1 MTIWKAVLSAVQT
14 GPDLLSQEW
23 CLYPVSFLCDRI
35 NYISLMEGFYG
46 SAHLYHHLPPR
57 IPCGIRRRRSRRRRT
72 DFPPCLYH
80 RGDPVHN
87 SIATNKLSSCMGTLL
102 TTGKFAKDGLI
113 PWKSA
118 LAGVIF
124 AFAGSSLGAHI
135 ALILDARIFMTAMLF
150 ILPVTAFY
158 VTRKKS
164 MAEKEP
170 FPFQKTVLLSCT
182 MAFVIGIYDGFYGP
196 GTGTFLI
203 LLLMG
208 VAHIRLKE
216 ANGITKVINSTT
228 NLAALFVFLANDVV
242 LLPPWSCGRAVQYGR
257 QLFRRPLL

>member
-1 MTIWKAVLSAVQT
+1 MNLLTYIIICPLVFLAGFVDAVAGGGGL
-14 GPDLLSQEW
+14 
-23 CLYPVSFLCDRI
+23 
-35 NYISLMEGFYG
+35 ISLPAYII
-46 SAHLYHHLPPR
+46 A
-57 IPCGIRRRRSRRRRT
+57 GI
-72 DFPPCLYH
+72 
-80 RGDPVHN
+80 PVHN

-113 PWKSA
+113 PWKPA

-150 ILPVTAFY
+150 ILPITAFY

-208 VAHIRLKE
+208 VAHVRLKE
-216 ANGITKVINSTT
+216 AKRASRKLSTARQT
-228 NLAALFVFLANDVV
+228 LPRCFVFLANDVV
-242 LLPPWSCGRAVQYGR
+242 LLSLGLVAG
-257 QLFRRPLL
+257 LFNMAGNYFGARYFEKGGTQNVKPVIIIVLTVFFAKVVYELFLR

>member
-1 MTIWKAVLSAVQT
+1 M
-14 GPDLLSQEW
+14 DLLTYIII
-23 CLYPVSFLCDRI
+23 CPLVFLAGFVDAVAGGGGL
-35 NYISLMEGFYG
+35 ISLPAYII
-46 SAHLYHHLPPR
+46 A
-57 IPCGIRRRRSRRRRT
+57 GI
-72 DFPPCLYH
+72 
-80 RGDPVHN
+80 PVHN

-113 PWKSA
+113 PWKPA

-182 MAFVIGIYDGFYGP
+182 RAFVIGIYDGFYGP

-208 VAHIRLKE
+208 VAHVRLKE

-242 LLPPWSCGRAVQYGR
+242 LLSLGLVAG
-257 QLFRRPLL
+257 LFNMAGNYFGARYFEKGGTQNVKPVIIIVLTVFFAKVVYELFLR

>member
-1 MTIWKAVLSAVQT
+1 M
-14 GPDLLSQEW
+14 DLLAYIII
-23 CLYPVSFLCDRI
+23 CPLVFLAGFVDAVAGGGGL
-35 NYISLMEGFYG
+35 ISLPAYII
-46 SAHLYHHLPPR
+46 A
-57 IPCGIRRRRSRRRRT
+57 GI
-72 DFPPCLYH
+72 
-80 RGDPVHN
+80 PVHN

-113 PWKSA
+113 PWKPA

-182 MAFVIGIYDGFYGP
+182 MAFVIGIYDGFTAGHGNIPHPSPYGCRP
-196 GTGTFLI
+196 C
-203 LLLMG
+203 
-208 VAHIRLKE
+208 
-216 ANGITKVINSTT
+216 
-228 NLAALFVFLANDVV
+228 
-242 LLPPWSCGRAVQYGR
+242 PPERGERHHESYQQHDKPCRAVR
-257 QLFRRPLL
+257 LSRK

>member
-1 MTIWKAVLSAVQT
+1 M
-14 GPDLLSQEW
+14 DLLAYIII
-23 CLYPVSFLCDRI
+23 CPLVFLAGFVDAVAGGGGL
-35 NYISLMEGFYG
+35 ISLPAYII
-46 SAHLYHHLPPR
+46 A
-57 IPCGIRRRRSRRRRT
+57 GI
-72 DFPPCLYH
+72 
-80 RGDPVHN
+80 PVHN

-113 PWKSA
+113 PWKPA

-170 FPFQKTVLLSCT
+170 FPFQKQCFSAAPWRLSLAFMTVLRPGHGNIPHPSS
-182 MAFVIGIYDGFYGP
+182 YGCRP
-196 GTGTFLI
+196 Y
-203 LLLMG
+203 
-208 VAHIRLKE
+208 
-216 ANGITKVINSTT
+216 
-228 NLAALFVFLANDVV
+228 
-242 LLPPWSCGRAVQYGR
+242 PPERSERHYESYQQHDKPCRAVR
-257 QLFRRPLL
+257 LSRK

>member
-1 MTIWKAVLSAVQT
+1 M
-14 GPDLLSQEW
+14 DLLTYIII
-23 CLYPVSFLCDRI
+23 CPLVFLAGFVDAVAGGGGL
-35 NYISLMEGFYG
+35 ISLPAYII
-46 SAHLYHHLPPR
+46 A
-57 IPCGIRRRRSRRRRT
+57 GI
-72 DFPPCLYH
+72 
-80 RGDPVHN
+80 PVHN

-113 PWKSA
+113 PWKPA

-170 FPFQKTVLLSCT
+170 FPFQKQCFSAAPWRLSLAFMTVLRPGHGNIPHPSP
-182 MAFVIGIYDGFYGP
+182 YGCRP
-196 GTGTFLI
+196 C
-203 LLLMG
+203 
-208 VAHIRLKE
+208 
-216 ANGITKVINSTT
+216 
-228 NLAALFVFLANDVV
+228 
-242 LLPPWSCGRAVQYGR
+242 PPERGERHHESYQQHDKPYRAVR
-257 QLFRRPLL
+257 LSRK

>member
-1 MTIWKAVLSAVQT
+1 M
-14 GPDLLSQEW
+14 DLLTYIII
-23 CLYPVSFLCDRI
+23 CPLVFLAGFVDAVAGGGGL
-35 NYISLMEGFYG
+35 ISLPAYII
-46 SAHLYHHLPPR
+46 A
-57 IPCGIRRRRSRRRRT
+57 GI
-72 DFPPCLYH
+72 
-80 RGDPVHN
+80 PVHN

-113 PWKSA
+113 PWKPA
-118 LAGVIF
+118 LAG
-124 AFAGSSLGAHI
+124 
-135 ALILDARIFMTAMLF
+135 
-150 ILPVTAFY
+150 
-158 VTRKKS
+158 
-164 MAEKEP
+164 EP

-208 VAHIRLKE
+208 VAHVRLKE

-242 LLPPWSCGRAVQYGR
+242 LLSLGLVAG
-257 QLFRRPLL
+257 LFNMAGNYFGARYFEKGGTQNVKPVIIIVLTVFFAKVVYELFLR

>member
-1 MTIWKAVLSAVQT
+1 
-14 GPDLLSQEW
+14 
-23 CLYPVSFLCDRI
+23 
-35 NYISLMEGFYG
+35 
-46 SAHLYHHLPPR
+46 
-57 IPCGIRRRRSRRRRT
+57 
-72 DFPPCLYH
+72 
-80 RGDPVHN
+80 
-87 SIATNKLSSCMGTLL
+87 MGTLL

-113 PWKSA
+113 PWKPA

-208 VAHIRLKE
+208 VAHVRLKDLRRRHVE
-216 ANGITKVINSTT
+216 AYLSELRKVEKEVKLTLI
-228 NLAALFVFLANDVV
+228 LFNTQSKIVY
-242 LLPPWSCGRAVQYGR
+242 PRIK
-257 QLFRRPLL
+257 

>member
-1 MTIWKAVLSAVQT
+1 M
-14 GPDLLSQEW
+14 DLLAYIII
-23 CLYPVSFLCDRI
+23 CPLVFLAGFVDAVAGGGGL
-35 NYISLMEGFYG
+35 ISLPAYII
-46 SAHLYHHLPPR
+46 A
-57 IPCGIRRRRSRRRRT
+57 GI
-72 DFPPCLYH
+72 
-80 RGDPVHN
+80 PVHN

-113 PWKSA
+113 PWKPA

-170 FPFQKTVLLSCT
+170 FPFQKQCFSAAPRRLSLAFMTVFT
-182 MAFVIGIYDGFYGP
+182 A
-196 GTGTFLI
+196 
-203 LLLMG
+203 
-208 VAHIRLKE
+208 
-216 ANGITKVINSTT
+216 
-228 NLAALFVFLANDVV
+228 
-242 LLPPWSCGRAVQYGR
+242 RAREHSSSFSLWVS
-257 QLFRRPLL
+257 PMSA

>member
-1 MTIWKAVLSAVQT
+1 
-14 GPDLLSQEW
+14 
-23 CLYPVSFLCDRI
+23 
-35 NYISLMEGFYG
+35 
-46 SAHLYHHLPPR
+46 
-57 IPCGIRRRRSRRRRT
+57 
-72 DFPPCLYH
+72 
-80 RGDPVHN
+80 
-87 SIATNKLSSCMGTLL
+87 MGTLL

-113 PWKSA
+113 PWKPA

-124 AFAGSSLGAHI
+124 AFVGSSIGAHI

-164 MAEKEP
+164 MTEKEP
-170 FPFQKTVLLSCT
+170 FSFQKTVLLCCT

-208 VAHIRLKE
+208 IAHIRLKE

-242 LLPPWSCGRAVQYGR
+242 FLSLGLVAGLFNMAGNYFGACYFEKGGRAKCKTCHYHR
-257 QLFRRPLL
+257 SYRLFLQSRLRIISPLNIRRSLYEGFFTFQKTSMQKDRAVTSTILFVYQ

>member
-1 MTIWKAVLSAVQT
+1 M
-14 GPDLLSQEW
+14 DLLAYIII
-23 CLYPVSFLCDRI
+23 CPLVFLAGFVDAVAGGGGL
-35 NYISLMEGFYG
+35 ISLPAYII
-46 SAHLYHHLPPR
+46 A
-57 IPCGIRRRRSRRRRT
+57 GI
-72 DFPPCLYH
+72 
-80 RGDPVHN
+80 PVHN

-203 LLLMG
+203 LLLMS
-208 VAHIRLKE
+208 VAHVRLKE

-242 LLPPWSCGRAVQYGR
+242 LLPLGLVAG
-257 QLFRRPLL
+257 LFNVAGNYFGARYFEKGGAQNVKPVIIIVLTVFFAKVVYELFLR

>member
-1 MTIWKAVLSAVQT
+1 M
-14 GPDLLSQEW
+14 DLLAYIII
-23 CLYPVSFLCDRI
+23 CPLVFLAGFVDAVAGGGGL
-35 NYISLMEGFYG
+35 ISLPAYII
-46 SAHLYHHLPPR
+46 A
-57 IPCGIRRRRSRRRRT
+57 GI
-72 DFPPCLYH
+72 
-80 RGDPVHN
+80 PVHN

-170 FPFQKTVLLSCT
+170 FLQKQCFSCT

-196 GTGTFLI
+196 GTEHSSSFFLWVSPI
-203 LLLMG
+203 S
-208 VAHIRLKE
+208 A
-216 ANGITKVINSTT
+216 
-228 NLAALFVFLANDVV
+228 
-242 LLPPWSCGRAVQYGR
+242 
-257 QLFRRPLL
+257 